1 MKTTLEIDPELLKQ
15 AKKALG
21 TATIKDTVNES
32 LGAVVRRQKLRALG
46 DSLGRIPLDLTA
58 ERLLDQR
65 KKRIPHVSR

>member
-21 TATIKDTVNES
+21 TATIKDTVHKS

-46 DSLGRIPLDLTA
+46 DSLGHIPLDLTA
-58 ERLLDQR
+58 ERLLGQR
-65 KKRIPHVSR
+65 KKRLPHVSR

>member
-32 LGAVVRRQKLRALG
+32 LGAVVRRQQLRALG

-58 ERLLDQR
+58 ERLLGQR
-65 KKRIPHVSR
+65 KKRIPQVSR